1 MPREAARARARA
13 SQVVLYDGTFIFW
26 NALSAAMVLHE
37 FAGMGPLGVLLYA
50 ASLLVVAA
58 GLGLLVRWPAAMGDG
73 DALCWVGR
81 PAAGGGG
88 ARGKPPSPLSES
100 SKLIP

>member
-1 MPREAARARARA
+1 MRTRRRR

-37 FAGMGPLGVLLYA
+37 FSAMGPLGVLLYGL
-50 ASLLVVAA
+50 SLLVVAA
-58 GLGLLVRWPAAMGDG
+58 GLLLLVRWPAALGDG
-73 DALCWVGR
+73 DALCWAGR
-81 PAAGGGG
+81 PAATGGGR
-88 ARGKPPSPLSES
+88 ACDKPPSPLSES